1 MIDVQ
6 YILESLG
13 TFVFAISGV
22 LAVQGKSEDWFGA
35 SFTGFITA
43 IGGGTLRDI
52 LLDSYPLAWIADIY
66 IIYSVF
72 AGILCAVLFG
82 KYLQKLRKT
91 LKIFDTLGIALFTVA
106 GVEKALSLGVRWEI
120 AAMMGM
126 FSAVFGGVIRDTLI
140 NEKPVLFKREIYA
153 SACLAGGLFYI
164 LLYNLDVPRDYN
176 FVLSASFIVTLRILA
191 VKLHINFPK
200 L

>member
-1 MIDVQ
+1 MNIQ

-35 SFTGFITA
+35 GFTGFITA

-52 LLDSYPLAWIADIY
+52 LLDSYPLAWISDIY

-72 AGILCAVLFG
+72 AGILCAILFG
-82 KYLQKLRKT
+82 KVLQRLRRT

-126 FSAVFGGVIRDTLI
+126 FSAVFGGVIRDTLV
-140 NEKPVLFKREIYA
+140 NETPVLFKKEIYA
-153 SACLAGGLFYI
+153 SACLAGGLCYI
-164 LLYNLDVPRDYN
+164 ALYYLGMPRDYN
-176 FVLSASFIVTLRILA
+176 FILSASFIISIRILA
-191 VKLHINFPK
+191 VKLHINFPQI
-200 L
+200 

>member
-1 MIDVQ
+1 MDLQ

-35 SFTGFITA
+35 GFTGFITA

-72 AGILCAVLFG
+72 AGILCAVFFG

-91 LKIFDTLGIALFTVA
+91 LKIFDTLGIAIFTVA
-106 GVEKALSLGVRWEI
+106 GVEKALSLGVRWEV

-126 FSAVFGGVIRDTLI
+126 FSAVFGGVIRDTLV
-140 NEKPVLFKREIYA
+140 NETPVLFKKEIYA
-153 SACLAGGLFYI
+153 SACLAGGLFYVI
-164 LLYNLDVPRDYN
+164 LYYLDVPRDYN
-176 FVLSASFIVTLRILA
+176 FVLSASFIITLRILA
-191 VKLHINFPK
+191 VKLHLNFPR

>member
-1 MIDVQ
+1 MDLQ
-6 YILESLG
+6 YILESIG
-13 TFVFAISGV
+13 TFVFAISGA

-35 SFTGFITA
+35 GFTGFITA

-52 LLDSYPLAWIADIY
+52 LLGSYPLAWIDDIF

-72 AGILCAVLFG
+72 AGILCTILFG
-82 KYLQKLRKT
+82 KYLQRLRRT
-91 LKIFDTLGIALFTVA
+91 LKLFDTLGIALFTVA
-106 GVEKALSLGVRWEI
+106 GVEKALSLGVHWEV

-140 NEKPVLFKREIYA
+140 NETPVLFKKQIYA

-164 LLYNLDVPRDYN
+164 LLYNFDVPRDWN
-176 FVLSASFIVTLRILA
+176 FILSASFIFSLRIVA
-191 VKLHINFPK
+191 VKYRINFPQ